1 MCVWAFPL
9 ISALLLIA
17 SGGEDYGEGE
27 EYPDDPLEA
36 GVPRDRY
43 EVDDGETD
51 NYREGCADVEDSPGL
66 KDDSSPLQ

>member
-1 MCVWAFPL
+1 MTPFVAAF
-9 ISALLLIA
+9 LLIA

-43 EVDDGETD
+43 EVDEGEAG

-66 KDDSSPLQ
+66 KDDSSPLRSGG